1 MILPLFATPKLLPR
15 YAHIPYTPLAAEQQ
29 HQQRPNPSPRQRF
42 FRKLGGYKI
51 SAVVLLA
58 VAVIITTAVCLLRDP
73 KLEHLRQPGAPVP
86 VIPKDFRVVGL
97 VFYGRRSRVEILD
110 CYLKQ
115 NLKSNGGLL
124 DEVVFLARTDN
135 ADDLA
140 FLDRLVR
147 ETPGYGKNDLGG
159 KNGRRASGVT
169 YGQAWGMAVER
180 GVMNTSSSPPTRSIR
195 PASPGYTPTS
205 APSTLSCRNSH
216 PPLLLLQHP
225 LLRMTIKTNKSSTGA
240 PPSYPTGPATR
251 SLTPCPGTRP
261 YRVRLT
267 ITNAGCPSRPPTTPP
282 WPARQSASW
291 GMVVAAAR
299 RG

>member
-110 CYLKQ
+110 CYLKVRTSNQ
-115 NLKSNGGLL
+115 LRFPHARSRLIDGVRSKISRAMEAFWMKSSSS
-124 DEVVFLARTDN
+124 LART
-135 ADDLA
+135 
-140 FLDRLVR
+140 
-147 ETPGYGKNDLGG
+147 
-159 KNGRRASGVT
+159 
-169 YGQAWGMAVER
+169 M
-180 GVMNTSSSPPTRSIR
+180 
-195 PASPGYTPTS
+195 
-205 APSTLSCRNSH
+205 
-216 PPLLLLQHP
+216 
-225 LLRMTIKTNKSSTGA
+225 
-240 PPSYPTGPATR
+240 
-251 SLTPCPGTRP
+251 
-261 YRVRLT
+261 
-267 ITNAGCPSRPPTTPP
+267 PTTSPS
-282 WPARQSASW
+282 WTAWCARRRGTARMISGAR
-291 GMVVAAAR
+291 MAAAR
-299 RG
+299 AG